1 MIACRFDELSKADQ
15 DLVTAAAEARE
26 KAYTPYS
33 NHKVGSAVRTKT
45 GKMFAACNV
54 EVVTLQQSVHAER
67 NAVMM
72 MAAAGERQIEAIVCH
87 GPYSGVPC
95 AECRQVIW
103 EFCCDDPQV
112 RIIGSTLD
120 GEIELMTIGE
130 IYPSPYGP
138 GTKGI
143 DPRKF

>member
-1 MIACRFDELSKADQ
+1 MITCRLDELSKADQ
-15 DLVTAAAEARE
+15 DLVAAASEARE

-33 NHKVGSAVRTKT
+33 NHKVGSAIRTKT
-45 GKMFAACNV
+45 GRMFAACNV
-54 EVVTLQQSVHAER
+54 EIVTLQQSVHAER
-67 NAVMM
+67 NAAMM
-72 MAAAGERQIEAIVCH
+72 MAAHGERQIEAVVCH

-103 EFCCDDPQV
+103 EFCCDDPEV

-120 GEIELMTIGE
+120 GKIELMSIGE

-138 GTKGI
+138 ETKGI

>member
-1 MIACRFDELSKADQ
+1 MLTQGQPFVQHRYNR
-15 DLVTAAAEARE
+15 AAGQIIGI
-26 KAYTPYS
+26 
-33 NHKVGSAVRTKT
+33 VGFLDCGA
-45 GKMFAACNV
+45 GDG
-54 EVVTLQQSVHAER
+54 LLLHAER
-67 NAVMM
+67 NAVMA

-103 EFCCDDPQV
+103 EFCCDDPEV
-112 RIIGSTLD
+112 KIIGSTLD

>member
-1 MIACRFDELSKADQ
+1 MTKTTLDQLPAADRQ
-15 DLVTAAAEARE
+15 LVEAAAAARE
-26 KAYTPYS
+26 NAYTPYS
-33 NHKVGSAVRTKT
+33 NHKVGSAVRTRS
-45 GKMFAACNV
+45 GRVFAACNV

-67 NAVMM
+67 NAVMA
-72 MAAAGERQIEAIVCH
+72 MAAAGERQIDAIVCH

-103 EFCCDDPQV
+103 EFCCDDPDV
-112 RIIGSTLD
+112 AIIGSTLD